1 MDASGPLFI
10 NLDYLPYTWKG
21 DLQLVFLGWV
31 YTYILMQGCELIG
44 DGSEL
49 LETTAYRAI
58 IGPLILPVL
67 GAVPDAAIVFFSG
80 MGNDA
85 QSQLST
91 GMGALAGSTVMLL
104 TIPWILAIFGGRVDL
119 KGRNRD
125 SGDYPEGKKGV
136 LTNPKF
142 LSFGRL
148 FSTGVQV
155 IPEPIIQSGIW
166 MFITSASYIVIEIPA
181 LRYLNSSTTVL
192 AARESSY
199 ALYGAIL
206 CGVFFILYLS
216 FQYWAS
222 LRESHK
228 GDKQAD
234 IKAGLMES
242 GRYDIKVLI
251 SDHVKDPKKRRN
263 YGTSRVR
270 VPNVDIMKVIE
281 PTFTRNSVALPDGQH
296 VLNKSELNV
305 AFRELGVKRSQDE
318 LTTLFAKFDSDKSGT
333 VSLEEFAL
341 GVEEYAEIF
350 AAAEVDEPQNSPLDE
365 ALRKLGIGTLLVLAF
380 SDPLVDVIDAVGD
393 RTGIPTFYLS
403 FLFAPMIT
411 NGSELIASYRFATK
425 KTMESIT
432 CSLQQLYGAGTMN
445 NTMTLGVFLILVW
458 WKDLYWDFDAEAIC
472 IVFIEWV
479 MVLVC
484 FKEVHSC
491 FSACMVLSLYPL
503 CLVGT
508 IILEDVCGL
517 D

>member
-1 MDASGPLFI
+1 M
-10 NLDYLPYTWKG
+10 
-21 DLQLVFLGWV
+21 
-31 YTYILMQGCELIG
+31 
-44 DGSEL
+44 
-49 LETTAYRAI
+49 
-58 IGPLILPVL
+58 
-67 GAVPDAAIVFFSG
+67 
-80 MGNDA
+80 
-85 QSQLST
+85 
-91 GMGALAGSTVMLL
+91 
-104 TIPWILAIFGGRVDL
+104 
-119 KGRNRD
+119 
-125 SGDYPEGKKGV
+125 
-136 LTNPKF
+136 
-142 LSFGRL
+142 
-148 FSTGVQV
+148 
-155 IPEPIIQSGIW
+155 
-166 MFITSASYIVIEIPA
+166 
-181 LRYLNSSTTVL
+181 
-192 AARESSY
+192 
-199 ALYGAIL
+199 
-206 CGVFFILYLS
+206 
-216 FQYWAS
+216 
-222 LRESHK
+222 
-228 GDKQAD
+228 
-234 IKAGLMES
+234 
-242 GRYDIKVLI
+242 
-251 SDHVKDPKKRRN
+251 
-263 YGTSRVR
+263 
-270 VPNVDIMKVIE
+270 DIMKVIE

-350 AAAEVDEPQNSPLDE
+350 AAAEIDEPQNSPLDE